1 VPRHSATLV
10 NCALKHFY
18 LITYV
23 VKLTTV
29 YKQTRTPDAMAN
41 SRLSKGG
48 IVSQSSHDAVDLPVH
63 NK

>member
-1 VPRHSATLV
+1 
-10 NCALKHFY
+10 
-18 LITYV
+18 V